1 MDDGEEWAE
10 NDDISLAC
18 KAKVLSLKV
27 CRNRCI
33 AHATAETG
41 LEISKPVV
49 RMLATIL
56 HNRGSL
62 TAESNDE

>member
-10 NDDISLAC
+10 DDDVSLAC
-18 KAKVLSLKV
+18 KAKILSLKV

-33 AHATAETG
+33 AHAAAETA
-41 LEISKPVV
+41 LDISKPVV
-49 RMLATIL
+49 KMLATIL

-62 TAESNDE
+62 TADSNDK